1 MEIHHLRYVVK
12 LAKCLHF
19 SKAAAELSITQP
31 SLSQQILQ
39 LEQELGVKLF
49 ERKTRSVSLTK
60 AGDEFVSYADR
71 VIFEFERLQE
81 AMRRQSETKKGSLRV
96 GTLLNMARLDVNTQ
110 VWAFQSKHP
119 EIQVTITEILGS
131 YELIKQLEADA
142 FDVVFCIPSKDM
154 RFSEHINVCSII
166 PGRVV
171 AAVPQGHRL
180 AGKQTLLLSEL
191 AGENLIFP
199 VKAHSLYLSLVA
211 ACRSCGF
218 EPQIVAL
225 NSKSDTGVELSRK
238 GIGITLLSSPF
249 VDDSMREGVSI
260 IAIEPEIP
268 RHISLAYSKQTT
280 NFSAVELFKAFIQKN
295 HHGMRDCHS
304 FAASSVV

>member
-1 MEIHHLRYVVK
+1 MHHLRYVLK

-31 SLSQQILQ
+31 SLSQQILL
-39 LEQELGVKLF
+39 LEQELGFRLF

-60 AGDEFVSYADR
+60 AGEEFVAYADR
-71 VIFEFERLQE
+71 VIIEFERLQE
-81 AMRRQSETKKGSLRV
+81 AMRRQSETRKGSLRV
-96 GTLLNMARLDVNTQ
+96 GTLLNMARLDVNMQ
-110 VWAFQSKHP
+110 AWAFQSQHP
-119 EIQVTITEILGS
+119 EIQVTITEMLGS
-131 YELIKQLEADA
+131 YELIKQLESEV

-154 RFSEHINVCSII
+154 RFDKSVKLCTIL

-180 AGKQTLLLSEL
+180 AGYKVLALREL

-199 VKAHSLYLSLVA
+199 VKAHSLYSSLLA
-211 ACRSCGF
+211 ACRSSGF

-238 GIGITLLSSPF
+238 GIGIALLSSPF
-249 VDDSMREGVSI
+249 VDDSMRAGVSI
-260 IAIEPEIP
+260 IAVEPEIP

-280 NFSAVELFKAFIQKN
+280 NLAAVELFRDFIFINNQ
-295 HHGMRDCHS
+295 GASDCHS
-304 FAASSVV
+304 FATFSVV